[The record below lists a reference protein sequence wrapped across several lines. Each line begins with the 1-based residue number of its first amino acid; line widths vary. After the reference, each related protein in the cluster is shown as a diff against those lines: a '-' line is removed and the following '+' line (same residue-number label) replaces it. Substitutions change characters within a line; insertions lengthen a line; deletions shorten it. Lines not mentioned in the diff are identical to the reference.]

1 MGGGGKGGGTSTTAS
16 SEIDVDSESTSSV
29 EIMGLDEINA
39 ELTLRV
45 PDTIKTEASNA
56 IETSSTI
63 DVKPL
68 EADIDNTTKLSVD
81 PLNSDSSI
89 TVDLKPAVVDLCLT
103 MNMGK
108 LPNVCVRQPYHHH
121 VGITLFGA
129 ELWGITVSG
138 EQQTVMEELDRS
150 PKVAW
155 GGTTTAWPPDKA
167 EGSRPA
173 QPATRQAGGLRIQ
186 LGS

>member
-1 MGGGGKGGGTSTTAS
+1 MGGGGKGGGGASAS
-16 SEIDVDSESTSSV
+16 SEIDVDSDSTASV

-39 ELTLRV
+39 ALTLNV
-45 PDTIKTEASNA
+45 PEPIKTEASNA
-56 IETSSTI
+56 IETSSTVE
-63 DVKPL
+63 VKPL
-68 EADIDNTTKLSVD
+68 EADIDNSTQLTID
-81 PLNSDSSI
+81 PLQSNSAV

-121 VGITLFGA
+121 VGITLFGT

-138 EQQTVMEELDRS
+138 EQQTVMEELDSS

-155 GGTTTAWPPDKA
+155 GGTTTAWPPAKA
-167 EGSRPA
+167 ERPAPA